1 MREVRIDRL
10 SPDAGDLI
18 LQGMENR
25 EYRFPTPAEL
35 YAIERAARRMR
46 AAEMARMLRSLV
58 AALKG
63 AAARVAAPSN
73 AKGIRHA

>member
-10 SPDAGDLI
+10 SRDAGDLI

-25 EYRFPTPAEL
+25 EYRFPTSAEL

-46 AAEMARMLRSLV
+46 AAEMARLLRSMA
-58 AALKG
+58 AALKSVV
-63 AAARVAAPSN
+63 ARVAAPSS